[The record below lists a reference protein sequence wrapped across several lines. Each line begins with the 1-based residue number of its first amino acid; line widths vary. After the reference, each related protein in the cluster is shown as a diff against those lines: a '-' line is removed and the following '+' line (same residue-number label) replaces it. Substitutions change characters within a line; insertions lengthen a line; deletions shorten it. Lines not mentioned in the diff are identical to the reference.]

1 MLWRIIGLSLSNGS
15 GVLQAPSF
23 EGPPF
28 DFLPVQQDGPPA
40 PEVDVGRREVFQA
53 LMVAPIIVMTD
64 KVADRRFKI
73 ALQEVVFQ
81 EDAVLG
87 RLVPAF
93 DLALRLRMAWRA
105 ANVLHVLLRK
115 PVSEIAGDVR

>member
-1 MLWRIIGLSLSNGS
+1 MVCPRPKQTSAGVRFFRLSW
-15 GVLQAPSF
+15 
-23 EGPPF
+23 
-28 DFLPVQQDGPPA
+28 
-40 PEVDVGRREVFQA
+40 
-53 LMVAPIIVMTD
+53 VAPIIVMTD

-93 DLALRLRMAWRA
+93 DLASRLRMAWRA